1 MKYYTSDKD
10 GNLIEVDELP
20 ILPEPTKEQI
30 DALPWGSFRDERN
43 RLLAETD
50 WWAVGDR
57 TMTQEQKDYRKALRD
72 LPETTDPKFDEDW
85 NLTNITWPTKP
96 E

>member
-1 MKYYTSDKD
+1 MQYFTSDKD
-10 GNLIEVDELP
+10 GNLIEVEEEW
-20 ILPEPTKEQI
+20 IAPEPTKEQI
-30 DALPWGSFRDERN
+30 DALPWGPFRDKRN

-57 TMTQEQKDYRKALRD
+57 IMTAAQKKYRKELRD
-72 LPETTDPKFDEDW
+72 LPATADPKFDKDW
-85 NLTNITWPTKP
+85 NLINVTWPTKP